1 MSALNAKL
9 AAASDRVQDG
19 LADMT
24 PRDRALLLGTVA
36 FFAVALVGGAV
47 WWMRSSLSALEG
59 RLEDRQE
66 ALRRVQILAADFEET
81 RSQTATIEAAI
92 QKHGATSL
100 STFLE
105 QAAQRAKVADKLDQV
120 KERSTTVTGTL
131 EEKTFAVKL
140 TKLDQTQLNAFL
152 YHTET
157 QGYPLQV
164 QGMKVKTRKSGED
177 TLLDV
182 EIDIAAYKVVAATG
196 EPG

>member
-36 FFAVALVGGAV
+36 FFAIALVGGAV

-59 RLEDRQE
+59 RLDDRQE
-66 ALRRVQILAADFEET
+66 ALRRVQILAADFDET
-81 RSQTATIEAAI
+81 RNQTATIEAAI
-92 QKHGATSL
+92 QKHASTSL

-140 TKLDQTQLNAFL
+140 SKLDQAQLNAFL

-177 TLLDV
+177 MLLDV